1 MPHPNKQILSSG
13 ASSLIFAHDIS
24 LTTVYSEKGEK
35 NEKKEVKEK
44 RKLE

>member
-24 LTTVYSEKGEK
+24 LTTVYSKIQ
-35 NEKKEVKEK
+35 KKKLKEN
-44 RKLE
+44 RKLEIAV